1 MLEQQTN
8 YNGLD
13 LFVNLYIFRLK
24 FRSKP
29 DLEPDLLM
37 SFT

>member
-24 FRSKP
+24 IRFGAEF
-29 DLEPDLLM
+29 EPDLLL